1 MASKQQATELQKVD
15 RVVDVIDLVADD
27 QDADPDDVACA
38 ALSKIRK
45 RGDRE

>member
-1 MASKQQATELQKVD
+1 MASKQETSLEEVT